1 MTLNNL
7 ISEGSYL
14 PDTIAEAVDRLLMV
28 LSDEQ
33 KLVIAVMDEEDLIDL
48 HFGLGTSIRNAFRL
62 HDPESK
68 LLASCGTVHPD
79 DASGVIIKELWN
91 QLKHGN

>member
-7 ISEGSYL
+7 ISDGTSL
-14 PDTIAEAVDRLLMV
+14 PGTVAEAVDRLLMV

-33 KLVIAVMDEEDLIDL
+33 RLVIAVMDEEDLINL
-48 HFGLGTSIRNAFRL
+48 HFGLGTLIRNAFRL

-68 LLASCGTVHPD
+68 LLASCGAFHPD
-79 DASGVIIKELWN
+79 DASGIIIKELWN